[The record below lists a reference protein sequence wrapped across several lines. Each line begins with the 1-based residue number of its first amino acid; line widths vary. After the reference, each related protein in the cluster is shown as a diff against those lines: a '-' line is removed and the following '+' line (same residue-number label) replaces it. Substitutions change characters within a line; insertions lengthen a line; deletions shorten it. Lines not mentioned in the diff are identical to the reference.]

1 MRKFLIILLA
11 TLLSTSILADCES
24 EYNKFKLLAL
34 TEPVTTPIS
43 TSVYFSSG
51 AISSTGASLI
61 GTLSLNFE
69 LSTAGVLYGAAF
81 TYEGTYFIKA
91 TIANFKKFKGRAV
104 AQKLIIESKIGLG
117 DTLEEFIDDV
127 NENLSESSQL
137 SKEQVIDEVLLG
149 NSTFDF
155 CQTRETMFTANN
167 IKNHIIRKYTLDS
180 DIDSNYDSD
189 LDIDIIVGGYED

>member
-1 MRKFLIILLA
+1 MHSILILLFT
-11 TLLSTSILADCES
+11 TLLSFSAFADCEK
-24 EYNKFKLLAL
+24 EYNKFRLLTL
-34 TEPVTTPIS
+34 TEPVITPVR
-43 TSVYFSSG
+43 TGLYFSSG

-91 TIANFKKFKGRAV
+91 TIANFKKFKGRAL
-104 AQKLIIESKIGLG
+104 AQKLIIESKIGFG

-127 NENLSESSQL
+127 NEKLNEYAQL

-155 CQTRETMFTANN
+155 CQTRETMYTVNN
-167 IKNHIIRKYTLDS
+167 IKNHIIKKYTIDS

-189 LDIDIIVGGYED
+189 LDIDIIQGGYED

>member
-1 MRKFLIILLA
+1 MRKVLISLFM
-11 TLLSTSILADCES
+11 TLLSATTFADCEA
-24 EYNKFKLLAL
+24 EYSKFKLLAL
-34 TEPVTTPIS
+34 TEPVTTPAR
-43 TSVYFSSG
+43 TGLYFSSG

-91 TIANFKKFKGRAV
+91 TIANFKKFKGRAI
-104 AQKLIIESKIGLG
+104 AQKLIIESKIGFG

-127 NENLSESSQL
+127 NENLNEYTQL
-137 SKEQVIDEVLLG
+137 SREQIIDEVLLG

-167 IKNHIIRKYTLDS
+167 IKNHIVRKYTFDLGTDS
-180 DIDSNYDSD
+180 DFDDD
-189 LDIDIIVGGYED
+189 LDIDIIEGGYED